1 MKNIPLKQPAVESLP
16 GQLNRPPGKRK
27 TWRQKVMKNLRE
39 YKWMYLMLIPGM
51 LYYLCFKYLPM
62 FGLVIAFKDYNIMKG
77 VFGSPWVGFKYFQEV
92 FSSHE
97 FFLLLRNT
105 LVISV
110 FKIIFGMV
118 PDILLA
124 LVLNEI
130 GSRWFKRTIQTIS
143 YMPHFLSWVII
154 YGLAL
159 AFLAPADGLIN
170 EALKFFGREPIDFL
184 TSKSWFRPILYLTEI
199 WKEVGFGAIIYLAAL
214 TSIDPSLYE
223 AAVVDGA
230 GRWRK
235 IWHITLPG
243 IRSVIILLLIIR
255 MGNILDAGFGQV
267 YIFLNARVYEVGDII
282 DTWVFRRGLEEMQF
296 SFAAA
301 VGFFKSVVGLILVL
315 GANKLAKKFDESG
328 IW

>member
-1 MKNIPLKQPAVESLP
+1 MTEMRIDKETVQIVPPKSKGVSNRFVRALK
-16 GQLNRPPGKRK
+16 
-27 TWRQKVMKNLRE
+27 E
-39 YKWMYLMLIPGM
+39 YKWMYFMLIPGL

-62 FGLVIAFKDYNIMKG
+62 FGLMVAFKDYSIMKG
-77 VFGSPWVGFKYFQEV
+77 FFGSDWVGFQHFREIFQSND
-92 FSSHE
+92 FYI
-97 FFLLLRNT
+97 LLRNT

-110 FKIIFGMV
+110 FKIIFGMI
-118 PDILLA
+118 PDIMLA

-159 AFLAPADGLIN
+159 AFLSPGDGLLN
-170 EALKFFGREPIDFL
+170 ELIKFFGGQPIDFL
-184 TSKSWFRPILYLTEI
+184 TSKTWFRPILYLSEI
-199 WKEVGFGAIIYLAAL
+199 WKEIGFGAIIYLAAL
-214 TSIDPSLYE
+214 TAIDSTLYE

-230 GRWRK
+230 GRFRQ

-243 IRSVIILLLIIR
+243 IRNVIILLLIIR
-255 MGNILDAGFGQV
+255 VGNILDAGFSQV
-267 YIFLNARVYEVGDII
+267 YVFLNARVYDVGDII

-301 VGFFKSVVGLILVL
+301 VGFFKSIVGLILVL
-315 GANKLAKKFDESG
+315 GANSLAKRFDESG

>member
-1 MKNIPLKQPAVESLP
+1 MAEISVENKGTYS
-16 GQLNRPPGKRK
+16 RVVRRSRWDKIVRTIK
-27 TWRQKVMKNLRE
+27 E

-62 FGLVIAFKDYNIMKG
+62 FGLLIAFKEYSLTKG
-77 VFGSPWVGFKYFQEV
+77 VLGSPWVGLHYFKEIFQ
-92 FSSHE
+92 SHD
-97 FFLLLRNT
+97 FYILLRNT

-110 FKIIFGMV
+110 FKIVLGMA
-118 PDILLA
+118 PDIILA
-124 LVLNEI
+124 LILNEV
-130 GSRWFKRTIQTIS
+130 GSKWFKRTIQTIS

-159 AFLAPADGLIN
+159 AFLAPADGVIN
-170 EALKFFGREPIDFL
+170 EWIKGLGGEPIDFL
-184 TSKSWFRPILYLTEI
+184 TSKDWFRPILYITQI
-199 WKEVGFGAIIYLAAL
+199 WKEIGFGAIIYLAAL
-214 TSIDPSLYE
+214 TSIDPTLYE
-223 AAVVDGA
+223 AAIVDGA
-230 GRWRK
+230 GRWRR
-235 IWHITLPG
+235 IWHVTLPG

-255 MGNILDAGFGQV
+255 LGSILDAGFGQV

-301 VGFFKSVVGLILVL
+301 VGLFKSFIGLILVV
-315 GANKLAKKFDESG
+315 GANKLAKKMDDSG

>member
-1 MKNIPLKQPAVESLP
+1 MAGMGVDKETAYAVLP
-16 GQLNRPPGKRK
+16 KRK
-27 TWRQKVMKNLRE
+27 GDSSRLIRALKE
-39 YKWMYLMLIPGM
+39 YKWMYLMLIPG
-51 LYYLCFKYLPM
+51 LAYYLCFKYLPM
-62 FGLVIAFKDYNIMKG
+62 FGLVVAFKDYSIMKG
-77 VFGSPWVGFKYFQEV
+77 FFGSDWVGLKHFREIFQSND
-92 FSSHE
+92 FYI
-97 FFLLLRNT
+97 LLRNT

-110 FKIIFGMV
+110 FKIVFGMI
-118 PDILLA
+118 PDIMLA
-124 LVLNEI
+124 LILNEV

-159 AFLAPADGLIN
+159 AFLSPGDGLLN
-170 EALKFFGREPIDFL
+170 ELIKFFGGQPVDFL
-184 TSKSWFRPILYLTEI
+184 TSKSWFRPILYLSQI

-214 TSIDPSLYE
+214 TAIDSTLYE

-230 GRWRK
+230 GRWRQ

-243 IRSVIILLLIIR
+243 IRNVIILLLIIR
-255 MGNILDAGFGQV
+255 VGSILDAGFAQV
-267 YIFLNARVYEVGDII
+267 YVFLNARVYDVGDII

-301 VGFFKSVVGLILVL
+301 VGFFKSIVGLILVL
-315 GANKLAKKFDESG
+315 GANSLAKRFDESG

>member
-1 MKNIPLKQPAVESLP
+1 MADITLKKDLAPAS
-16 GQLNRPPGKRK
+16 NKKK
-27 TWRQKVMKNLRE
+27 TWRTRFVRTIKE

-62 FGLVIAFKDYNIMKG
+62 FGLIIAFKDYNIMKG
-77 VFGSPWVGFKYFQEV
+77 VFDSPWVGFKHFEEIFQSAD
-92 FSSHE
+92 FY
-97 FFLLLRNT
+97 LLLRNT

-110 FKIIFGMV
+110 FKIILGMV
-118 PDILLA
+118 PDIMLA
-124 LVLNEI
+124 LILNEI

-170 EALKFFGREPIDFL
+170 EFLKFLGKEPVDFL
-184 TSKSWFRPILYLTEI
+184 TSKSWFRPILYITEI
-199 WKEVGFGAIIYLAAL
+199 WKEVGFGAIIYLASL
-214 TSIDPSLYE
+214 SSIDPSLYE

-235 IWHITLPG
+235 IWHVTLPG
-243 IRSVIILLLIIR
+243 IRSVIVLLLIIR
-255 MGNILDAGFGQV
+255 LGGILDAGFGQI

-301 VGFFKSVVGLILVL
+301 VGFFKSFVGLILVL
-315 GANKLAKKFDESG
+315 SANKIAKKFGDSG

>member
-1 MKNIPLKQPAVESLP
+1 MTEIEVNKETAFAVSTNPKGGSSRLVRALK
-16 GQLNRPPGKRK
+16 
-27 TWRQKVMKNLRE
+27 E
-39 YKWMYLMLIPGM
+39 YKWMYVMLIPGL

-62 FGLVIAFKDYNIMKG
+62 FGLVVAFKDYSIMKG
-77 VFGSPWVGFKYFQEV
+77 FFHSDWVGLKHFREIFQSND
-92 FSSHE
+92 FYI
-97 FFLLLRNT
+97 LLKNT
-105 LVISV
+105 LIISV
-110 FKIIFGMV
+110 FKIIFGMI

-124 LVLNEI
+124 LMLNEI

-159 AFLAPADGLIN
+159 AFLSPGDGLLN
-170 EALKFFGREPIDFL
+170 ELIKFFGGQPVDFL
-184 TSKSWFRPILYLTEI
+184 TSKSWFRPILYLSQI

-214 TSIDPSLYE
+214 TSIDSTLYE

-230 GRWRK
+230 GRWRQ

-243 IRSVIILLLIIR
+243 IRNVIILLLIIR
-255 MGNILDAGFGQV
+255 VGSILDAGFSQIYV
-267 YIFLNARVYEVGDII
+267 FLNARVYDVGDII

-301 VGFFKSVVGLILVL
+301 VGFFKSIVGLVLVL
-315 GANKLAKKFDESG
+315 GANSLAKRFDESG